1 MDAETARAI
10 AELREQLGQLRSALG
25 VINPDE
31 AEVQV
36 GNMRATLEAIVSW
49 GATVTPPFVP
59 PGQG

>member
-25 VINPDE
+25 VSNPDE

-36 GNMRATLEAIVSW
+36 GNMRTTLEAIVSW
-49 GATVTPPFVP
+49 GTTVTPPFVP